1 VKFQKIL
8 LLTIIM
14 ALSTT
19 QLFAVEPKKNETEN
33 NKTKLANVSISV
45 SSTYSYINPITDV
58 DINTNPI
65 QTGSLDVILLPD
77 DLGLHLGY
85 SRTLTATANSET
97 GKVSSTKH
105 AAEQINIELPLSK
118 IYLDGWSLL
127 YTHYLFN
134 TSLTPTGNRDVW
146 LIDKSN
152 STAVTGSVSADD
164 GGVSRLIKGEN
175 GQLTIKINRY
185 EIRKYID
192 KRFAGIDVSSEKRKE
207 GNGAYLA
214 LFYEELE
221 KPFEDPT
228 AEWYADNGEK
238 IVVVYSQASFKSIGI
253 SFGAKLNDDRLKQ
266 GFNISHIYFDFAK
279 TEIDLTNNF
288 SLEDK
293 LSDNY
298 QLYRASMGGEI
309 AYKIPLSYIKGSL
322 VFGAYA
328 NYDYYY
334 IDDTQTSNDQS
345 LPISDDYLVGARVA
359 LHF

>member
-1 VKFQKIL
+1 MKLQKIL
-8 LLTIIM
+8 ISSLM
-14 ALSTT
+14 ALSGTL
-19 QLFAVEPKKNETEN
+19 LFAADYKYED
-33 NKTKLANVSISV
+33 KLADVSISV

-152 STAVTGSVSADD
+152 STAATGSVSADD

-185 EIRKYID
+185 EIRKY
-192 KRFAGIDVSSEKRKE
+192 FTEVDVSSEKRKE
-207 GNGAYLA
+207 GNGAYLS

-228 AEWYADNGEK
+228 AEWYADNGC
-238 IVVVYSQASFKSIGI
+238 
-253 SFGAKLNDDRLKQ
+253 L
-266 GFNISHIYFDFAK
+266 
-279 TEIDLTNNF
+279 
-288 SLEDK
+288 
-293 LSDNY
+293 
-298 QLYRASMGGEI
+298 LY
-309 AYKIPLSYIKGSL
+309 
-322 VFGAYA
+322 
-328 NYDYYY
+328 
-334 IDDTQTSNDQS
+334 TSPSPRDS
-345 LPISDDYLVGARVA
+345 
-359 LHF
+359 